1 VQQFKDKKEQR
12 LSDLG
17 VTVGE
22 PDGPHEDT
30 DEKAA
35 MLPRS
40 SSSKYIHEKDHDDAA
55 DVMVE
60 AEEDT
65 VIY

>member
-1 VQQFKDKKEQR
+1 VTADKA
-12 LSDLG
+12 
-17 VTVGE
+17 V
-22 PDGPHEDT
+22 
-30 DEKAA
+30 
-35 MLPRS
+35 
-40 SSSKYIHEKDHDDAA
+40 HEKERDHDEMG